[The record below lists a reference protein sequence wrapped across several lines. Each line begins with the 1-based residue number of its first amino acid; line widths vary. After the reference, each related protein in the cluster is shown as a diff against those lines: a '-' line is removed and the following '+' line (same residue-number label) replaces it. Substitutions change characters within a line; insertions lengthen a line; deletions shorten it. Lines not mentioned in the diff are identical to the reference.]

1 VNFFSDTLCQRTKE
15 GHLVCGDTFQIARTQ
30 SGTVCVICDGVG
42 SGVYA
47 NISAVTC
54 ASRLMELWRCGVS
67 VRAASEMVA
76 SSMHRARTE
85 DIPFS
90 AFVAAAVL
98 PDGQFLCYT
107 YEAPDPVLVHGGSA
121 AVLVP
126 RFYTA
131 GFEVIGEARGVMGEG
146 DALVMFSD
154 GVSQAGMGCGY
165 DFGIG
170 SETVAAFINQSLAAR
185 EPLPAIPEKVADMCR
200 AASQGRHADDTT
212 LAMLECRRARELTL
226 LTGPPSKPGMDRS
239 YAEEFMSKPGMKVA
253 CGSTTAEI
261 LAREL
266 DCRVEMSV
274 PGGSLGEPPEYF
286 IDGIDLA
293 TEGAVTLNQAYNI
306 LDVPAGELTG
316 NSAVER
322 LCLMLRSADVV
333 HLMIGN
339 AMNVAHEDLLFRQIG
354 VRIRRTTISLI
365 AETLRR
371 MGKLVTEK
379 HF

>member
-1 VNFFSDTLCQRTKE
+1 MKFIADTLCQRIKD
-15 GHLVCGDTFQIARTQ
+15 GHLVCGDAFDVSRTP
-30 SGTVCVICDGVG
+30 SGTVCIICDGVG

-54 ASRLMELWRCGVS
+54 CSRLMELCRIGIS

-90 AFVAAAVL
+90 AFVAAAIL

-107 YEAPDPVLVHGGSA
+107 YEAPEPVFIHRGIAS
-121 AVLVP
+121 VLTP

-131 GFEVIGEARGVMGEG
+131 GFEVIGEAGGTLELG

-170 SETVAAFINQSLAAR
+170 SETVSAFINQSLAAKER
-185 EPLPAIPEKVADMCR
+185 LTDIPARVVDMCKKV
-200 AASQGRHADDTT
+200 SQGRHADDTT
-212 LAMLECRRARELTL
+212 LALLECRRARELTL
-226 LTGPPSKPGMDRS
+226 ITGPPARRASDADYVRDFMEMPG
-239 YAEEFMSKPGMKVA
+239 AKVA
-253 CGSTTAEI
+253 CGSTTADLI
-261 LAREL
+261 AREL
-266 DCRVEMSV
+266 DRPAEMLEQEEE
-274 PGGSLGEPPEYF
+274 LGEPPEYS
-286 IDGIDLA
+286 IEGIDLV
-293 TEGAVTLNQAYNI
+293 TEGAVTLNHVYNI
-306 LDVPAGELTG
+306 LDVPPEKLVG
-316 NSAVER
+316 NTAAER
-322 LCLMLRSADVV
+322 ICLMLREADVI
-333 HLMIGN
+333 HLMIGL

-354 VRIRRTTISLI
+354 LRIRRTTADLI
-365 AETLRR
+365 ASALRG

-379 HF
+379 RY

>member
-1 VNFFSDTLCQRTKE
+1 VKFFADCLCQRFKD
-15 GHLVCGDTFQIARTQ
+15 GQLVCGDVFEVARTP

-54 ASRLMELWRCGVS
+54 AGRLMELFRCGVS

-76 SSMHRARTE
+76 GSMHRARTE

-90 AFVAAAVL
+90 AFVAASIL

-107 YEAPDPVLVHGGSA
+107 YESPEPVLIHGGAA
-121 AVLVP
+121 AVLAP
-126 RFYTA
+126 RLYTA
-131 GFEVIGEARGVMGEG
+131 GFEVIGESSGVLGEG

-170 SETVAAFINQSLAAR
+170 SQTVSSFINRSLASR
-185 EPLPAIPEKVADMCR
+185 EPLDRLPEGIVTLCR
-200 AASQGRHADDTT
+200 EASRGRHADDTT
-212 LAMLECRRARELTL
+212 LALVECRRAVELTV
-226 LTGPPSKPGMDRS
+226 LTGPPSQRGMDRG
-239 YAEEFMSKPGMKVA
+239 YVQDFMAMPGRKVA
-253 CGSTTAEI
+253 CGSTTAGI
-261 LAREL
+261 IAREL
-266 DCRVEMSV
+266 GREVEMFV
-274 PGGSLGEPPEYF
+274 PGGSIGEPPEYS
-286 IDGIDLA
+286 IEGVDLV

-306 LDVPAGELTG
+306 LGVPESQLTG

-322 LCLMLRSADVV
+322 LCLMLRKADVV

-339 AMNVAHEDLLFRQIG
+339 AMNAAHEDLLFRQIG
-354 VRIRRTTISLI
+354 VRVRRTAVGLL
-365 AETLRR
+365 AHALRG

-379 HF
+379 RY

>member
-1 VNFFSDTLCQRTKE
+1 MKFFADTLCQRIKE
-15 GHLVCGDTFQIARTQ
+15 GHLVCGDTFEIARAT

-54 ASRLMELWRCGVS
+54 ASRLMELWRSGVS

-107 YEAPDPVLVHGGSA
+107 YEAPDPVLIHGGSS
-121 AVLVP
+121 AVLAP

-131 GFEVIGEARGVMGEG
+131 GFEVIGESRGVMGEG

-154 GVSQAGMGCGY
+154 GVSQAGMGLGY

-170 SETVAAFINQSLAAR
+170 SETVSAFINQSLAAR
-185 EPLPAIPEKVADMCR
+185 EPLSAIPERVVEMCR
-200 AASQGRHADDTT
+200 SVSQDRHADDTT
-212 LAMLECRRARELTL
+212 LAMLECRTARELTL
-226 LTGPPSKPGMDRS
+226 LTGPPSKPGMDRG
-239 YAEEFMSKPGMKVA
+239 YVEDFMSMPGMKIA
-253 CGSTTAEI
+253 CGSTTADI

-266 DCRVEMSV
+266 DCRVEMNV
-274 PGGSLGEPPEYF
+274 PGGSFGEPPEYF
-286 IDGIDLA
+286 IEGVDLV

-306 LDVPAGELTG
+306 LGVPEESLTG

-322 LCLMLRSADVV
+322 LCLMLRKADVV

-339 AMNVAHEDLLFRQIG
+339 AMNLAHEDLLFRQIG
-354 VRIRRTTISLI
+354 VRIRRTTIGLM
-365 AETLRR
+365 AETLRG
-371 MGKLVTEK
+371 MGKLVTER
-379 HF
+379 HY

>member
-1 VNFFSDTLCQRTKE
+1 MKFFSDSLCQRVKQ
-15 GHLVCGDTFQIARTQ
+15 GHLVCGDYFQVARNT

-54 ASRLMELWRCGVS
+54 ASRLMELCRSGVS

-90 AFVAAAVL
+90 AFVAAAIL
-98 PDGQFLCYT
+98 PDGQFLCYN
-107 YEAPDPVLVHGGSA
+107 YEAPEAVLVHEGSS
-121 AVLVP
+121 AVLKP

-131 GFEVIGEARGVMGEG
+131 GFEVIGEARGVLGEG

-170 SETVAAFINQSLAAR
+170 SQAVSAFINQSLAAR
-185 EPLPAIPEKVADMCR
+185 EPLDALPERIVDMCR
-200 AASQGRHADDTT
+200 SVSRGRHSDDTT
-212 LAMLECRRARELTL
+212 LALMRCREAEELTL
-226 LTGPPSKPGMDRS
+226 LTGPPSKPGMDRA
-239 YAEEFMSKPGMKVA
+239 YVEDFMAMSGKKIA
-253 CGSTTAEI
+253 CGSTTADI
-261 LAREL
+261 LSREL
-266 DCRVEMSV
+266 DRPVEMFV
-274 PGGSLGEPPEYF
+274 PGGSFGEPPSYSIE
-286 IDGIDLA
+286 GIDLV

-306 LDVPAGELTG
+306 LDVPEESLSG
-316 NSAVER
+316 NSAVEK
-322 LCLMLRSADVV
+322 LCLMLRKADVV

-354 VRIRRTTISLI
+354 VRIRRTTIGLI
-365 AETLRR
+365 AETLRG
-371 MGKLVTEK
+371 MGKLVTER
-379 HF
+379 HY